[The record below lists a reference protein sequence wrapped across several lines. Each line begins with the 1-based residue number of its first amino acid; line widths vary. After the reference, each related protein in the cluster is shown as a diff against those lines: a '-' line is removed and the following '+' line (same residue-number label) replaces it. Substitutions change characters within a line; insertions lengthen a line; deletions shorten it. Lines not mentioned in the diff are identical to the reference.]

1 MAVLNNQMVYIYIYL
16 FKISILD
23 IHVLKWLYMVIFL
36 KTNGFLIVFFKAFLE
51 L

>member
-16 FKISILD
+16 FKIIILD
-23 IHVLKWLYMVIFL
+23 IHVFKWLYRLFSW
-36 KTNGFLIVFFKAFLE
+36 KQTDFWSFFKAFLE